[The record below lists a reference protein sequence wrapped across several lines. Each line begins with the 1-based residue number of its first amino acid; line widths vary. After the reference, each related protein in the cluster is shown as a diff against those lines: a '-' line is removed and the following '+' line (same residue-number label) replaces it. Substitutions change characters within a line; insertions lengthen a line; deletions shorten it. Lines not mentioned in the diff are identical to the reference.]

1 MFEHLIFK
9 ERKKKMFLQN
19 VCSQIIAIYVVS
31 DQTSQQ
37 PSILPSPSISD
48 WTLSFFFFVHFWWEE
63 IGDSKT
69 KKLN

>member
-48 WTLSFFFFVHFWWEE
+48 WTLSFFFLFTFGGRKSG
-63 IGDSKT
+63 IRRQK
-69 KKLN
+69 N